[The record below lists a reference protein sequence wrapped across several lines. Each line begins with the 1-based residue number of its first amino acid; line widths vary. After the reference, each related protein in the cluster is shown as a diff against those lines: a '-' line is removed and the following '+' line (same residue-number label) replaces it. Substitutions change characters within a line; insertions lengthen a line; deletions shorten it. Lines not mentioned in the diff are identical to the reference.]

1 MSSFFIN
8 GAKFALSRTLA
19 PAVPVTAVTN
29 GNPAVASAASLPA
42 QGDLVVFDSNW
53 SELLGGVATKVG
65 TSGSGTFELLEID
78 TTDAQ
83 RFPAGEGQGAY
94 RVASDFVSLTQI
106 RDFTTDGGEQNFFN
120 YQYVDDPSSRERRK
134 PTNKS
139 ALGYTLT
146 LDYDPNLPWYDACIE
161 LDRKQEKVVLRESLP
176 TGDTIL
182 YYGYMSFRK
191 VPSKVVNEN
200 MTVVLTF
207 SLDSDPIRIPA

>member
-8 GAKFALSRTLA
+8 GAKYALSR
-19 PAVPVTAVTN
+19 AVGAAVAVTAVTN
-29 GNPAVASAASLPA
+29 ANPAVASAATLPA
-42 QGDLVVFDSNW
+42 AGDIVIFNSNW

-78 TTDAQ
+78 TTNTQ
-83 RFPAGEGQGAY
+83 RYPAGEGIGAY
-94 RVASDFVSLTQI
+94 QVASDFVSLTQI
-106 RDFTTDGGEQNFFN
+106 RDFTSDGGEQNYFN

-139 ALGYTLT
+139 AMGYTLI
-146 LDYDPNLPWYDACIE
+146 LDYDPNLPWYDSCIE
-161 LDRKQEKVVLRESLP
+161 LDRKQEKVVLREILP

-200 MTVVLTF
+200 MTVQLTF